1 MDPVQHEIIVEVGP
15 FQEWEGVQ
23 GPAQVKIVSNGDIST
38 MKVKVHLEKTKI
50 YIPNLARISIWNL
63 NKETRNSFNTAGK
76 EVRVYAGI
84 KDKQKELLYTGS
96 LMASNSERVGPDI
109 ITTLICQT
117 AASNAIRAVV
127 SKTWTEGVPLNQ
139 VVMEIVSEIPNVIY
153 DPQNH
158 VITGTIGYKGFSF
171 TGSAFDA
178 LVKLGNQYGFSWNIN
193 NGVFIASMD
202 GKPRRTGIV
211 LNSKSGLRKVSP
223 RLSGIL
229 QIQDGVDISC
239 KYQQNVEPGQLIRV
253 ESDVS
258 PSLNG
263 NYDAHT
269 IEYDLCPKEDAWDMN
284 ISFFAMVGSE
294 Q

>member
-15 FQEWEGVQ
+15 FQEWESKQ
-23 GPAQVKIVSNGDIST
+23 GTSQIRIVSNGDIST

-63 NKETRNSFNTAGK
+63 KRETRNALNTAGK

-84 KDKQKELLYTGS
+84 QDRPKELLYTGS
-96 LMASNSERVGPDI
+96 LMAVSTERIGTDI
-109 ITTLICQT
+109 VTTLICQT
-117 AASNAIRAVV
+117 AASNAIRSIV
-127 SKTWTEGVPLNQ
+127 SKTWSEGVPLNQ

-158 VITGTIGYKGFSF
+158 SITGAIGYKGFSF
-171 TGSAFDA
+171 TGTACDA
-178 LVKLGNQYGFSWNIN
+178 LLKLGNQYGFSWNIN

-211 LNSKSGLRKVSP
+211 LDSKSGLRKVSP

-229 QIQDGVDISC
+229 QIQEGVDISC
-239 KYQQNVEPGQLIRV
+239 IYQQNVEPGQLIRV

-269 IEYDLCPKEDAWDMN
+269 IEYDLCPKENTWDMN
-284 ISFFAMVGSE
+284 ISFFAMVGGG
-294 Q
+294 